1 MSDFFPV
8 TEQTFKIDDQNE
20 FTARVLTFEERM
32 IATARARALSNEN
45 DQAAYI
51 YLRLEMAKIAVNSWK
66 GPAFAGVKCTPAN
79 IGKIA
84 THIGAQMADDVM
96 ALNMPDVDDEDDE
109 DSEKKG

>member
-1 MSDFFPV
+1 MSEFFPT
-8 TEQTFKIDDQNE
+8 TEKVFQIDEQNE

-51 YLRLEMAKIAVNSWK
+51 YLRLEMAKIAVKSWK
-66 GPAFAGVKCTPAN
+66 GPAFKGVKCTPEN

-84 THIGAQMADDVM
+84 THIGAQMADEVM
-96 ALNMPDVDDEDDE
+96 SLNMPDVDDEDE
-109 DSEKKG
+109 AAAEKKG